1 MKDILS
7 KHILNNH
14 FDPDKQTTL
23 IWDAN
28 KFAVCGILIQEGK
41 VIACISRCLNK
52 HQRNWATIERE
63 LFGLSFSLKRFRI
76 YLLGHFFI
84 GKTDHKPLIG
94 MLKKI
99 DSIENQRLLAMALA
113 TTEFSFEI
121 EYLPG
126 KRNVLADYGTRHIPD
141 EDWPVIEE
149 DPLEL
154 NSLFPFNNFTTV
166 DFPVFEKLFYAQQD
180 FEEFEK
186 LSISTLERENY
197 LATQIRGEERI
208 LVHLVL

>member
-1 MKDILS
+1 
-7 KHILNNH
+7 
-14 FDPDKQTTL
+14 
-23 IWDAN
+23 
-28 KFAVCGILIQEGK
+28 
-41 VIACISRCLNK
+41 
-52 HQRNWATIERE
+52 
-63 LFGLSFSLKRFRI
+63 
-76 YLLGHFFI
+76 
-84 GKTDHKPLIG
+84 

-166 DFPVFEKLFYAQQD
+166 DFPVFEKHFYAQQD

-186 LSISTLERENY
+186 LSISTLERENH
-197 LATQIRGEERI
+197 LATQI
-208 LVHLVL
+208 

>member
-1 MKDILS
+1 
-7 KHILNNH
+7 
-14 FDPDKQTTL
+14 
-23 IWDAN
+23 
-28 KFAVCGILIQEGK
+28 
-41 VIACISRCLNK
+41 
-52 HQRNWATIERE
+52 
-63 LFGLSFSLKRFRI
+63 
-76 YLLGHFFI
+76 
-84 GKTDHKPLIG
+84 

-166 DFPVFEKLFYAQQD
+166 DFPVFEKRFYAQQD

-186 LSISTLERENY
+186 LSISTLERENH

-208 LVHLVL
+208 LVPLVLRRAVFWAAHFPDH